1 MDIENV
7 FQKATK
13 EETIGKECFFCKAE
27 HKPEYYKIY
36 LLNNVPVFICR
47 HCAIRLAYATQYI
60 KGEKEDGSS

>member
-13 EETIGKECFFCKAE
+13 EETIGKGCFVCGAE
-27 HKPEYYKIY
+27 HQPEYYKAYIFDTI
-36 LLNNVPVFICR
+36 PVFICR

-60 KGEKEDGSS
+60 KGEKEDGST